1 MAESLILVN
10 GLPGSGKTT
19 LSRQL
24 GEALSVPVVS
34 KDELK
39 EMLADIAGGTVAS
52 GLLGQIASETM
63 WQLAASIPGTAIV
76 ESWWYRPRDL
86 EYVAKGIAQSGSP
99 DVVEIWCRID
109 PTLARDR
116 YESRGRHKIHSMGA
130 ASATAWADWTAH
142 AIPLALGPTIPVDT
156 SAPVHL
162 AGLREQLALAMGSLP
177 GHRPAQGY

>member
-1 MAESLILVN
+1 
-10 GLPGSGKTT
+10 
-19 LSRQL
+19 
-24 GEALSVPVVS
+24 
-34 KDELK
+34 
-39 EMLADIAGGTVAS
+39 
-52 GLLGQIASETM
+52 M

-109 PTLARDR
+109 PKLARDR

-130 ASATAWADWTAH
+130 ASETAWADRTAH

-162 AGLREQLALAMGSLP
+162 AGLREQLALAMGS
-177 GHRPAQGY
+177 

>member
-19 LSRQL
+19 LSREL
-24 GEALSVPVVS
+24 GAALSVPVVS

-52 GLLGQIASETM
+52 GRLGQLASETM

-86 EYVAKGIAQSGSP
+86 DYVAKGIAQSGSP
-99 DVVEIWCRID
+99 DVVEIWCEID
-109 PTLARDR
+109 PMLARGR
-116 YESRGRHKIHSMGA
+116 YESRRRHRIHSMGA
-130 ASATAWADWTAH
+130 AAETAWADWTAQ
-142 AIPLALGPTIPVDT
+142 AGPLSLGPTITVDT
-156 SAPVHL
+156 SGPVHL
-162 AGLREQLALAMGSLP
+162 AGLREQLALAMGS
-177 GHRPAQGY
+177 